1 MRIVI
6 PGILAAALGAL
17 FISLAVNGNAA
28 TRSGFSSASLK
39 GSYAGKFSGN
49 IDAGGDLLPF
59 HGIGIFVSDG
69 KGNLSGHETYTVDT
83 TPCEASIS
91 GTYTINADGSG
102 TNAVTFTT
110 SSPGCTSGS
119 YTQGLAIAQ
128 RGKEILLSNTNG
140 DQVSEEWHLQR

>member
-1 MRIVI
+1 MKIVI
-6 PGILAAALGAL
+6 PGILAVALGML
-17 FISLAVNGNAA
+17 SISLAGSGNAA
-28 TRSGFSSASLK
+28 ARSGFSFASLK
-39 GSYAGKFSGN
+39 GSYAGQFSGN
-49 IDAGGDLLPF
+49 IDAGGSLLPF
-59 HGIGIFVSDG
+59 HGVGIFVSDG

-102 TNAVTFTT
+102 TSAVTFTT

-128 RGKEILLSNTNG
+128 RGKEIFLSNTNG
-140 DQVSEEWHLQR
+140 DQISEEWHLQQ